1 MTHRSKSTLF
11 LIEQLIVIAVF
22 AICAVAC
29 ISILTAAYFNAN
41 DSRSTSHAILRA
53 ESAAEVFKA
62 TGGDVFAAAS
72 ILGGVAEAGGLG
84 HSGAVYATVYYD
96 SSWKVSSEVN
106 ASYVLRIAAAGT
118 YHESVNYIIMSGN
131 ISIERATG
139 EGLVTFPVT
148 ARQSLEV
155 ESNG

>member
-41 DSRSTSHAILRA
+41 DSKSTSHATLRA

-62 TGGDVFAAAS
+62 NSGDISAVSA
-72 ILGGVAEAGGLG
+72 ILGGTRGER
-84 HSGAVYATVYYD
+84 SGYPGVSVYYD
-96 SSWKVSSEVN
+96 NEWQPSNEEN
-106 ASYVLRIAAAGT
+106 ASYILHIGYYPTGLNNALVVANLTVDRI
-118 YHESVNYIIMSGN
+118 
-131 ISIERATG
+131 TG
-139 EGLVTFPVT
+139 EELVAFQLA
-148 ARQSLEV
+148 ARG
-155 ESNG
+155 N

>member
-41 DSRSTSHAILRA
+41 DSSAKSNAVLKA

-62 TGGDVFAAAS
+62 IGNDIDTTKN
-72 ILGGVAEAGGLG
+72 ILGGINGVRYNYPG
-84 HSGAVYATVYYD
+84 VTVFYD
-96 SSWKVSSEVN
+96 SYWQVTNENN
-106 ASYVLRIAAAGT
+106 ASYVLHIGYYPIGTDNTLIIADLTVDRI
-118 YHESVNYIIMSGN
+118 
-131 ISIERATG
+131 TG
-139 EGLVTFPVT
+139 EQLVIFPLA
-148 ARQSLEV
+148 ARI
-155 ESNG
+155 N